1 MAETLKTISSRSSVR
16 KFRPEP
22 VAREIIDKITEAG
35 TKAASGMNRQSA
47 IIVVVDDPEVRN
59 ELSRI
64 NASVMNSENDPFYGA
79 PTVAVVLA
87 DRNVRTYLYD
97 GSLVMANMMLAAEDL
112 GVGSCWIHRAKEEF
126 ETEYGKKLLADLGIK
141 GDYEGIG
148 NLILGWPD
156 GEKPAPKE
164 HKADYVYH
172 I

>member
-1 MAETLKTISSRSSVR
+1 ME
-16 KFRPEP
+16 
-22 VAREIIDKITEAG
+22 REIIDKITEAG

-47 IIVVVDDPEVRN
+47 IIIVVDDPEVRN

-64 NASVMNSENDPFYGA
+64 NAAVMNSDKDPFYGA

-87 DRNVRTYLYD
+87 DKSVPTYIYD
-97 GSLVMANMMLAAEDL
+97 GTLVMANMMLAAEEL

-126 ETEYGKKLLADLGIK
+126 ESEYGKNLLKKLGIE
-141 GDYEGIG
+141 GDYAGIG
-148 NLILGWPD
+148 NLILGWPE
-156 GEKPAPKE
+156 GEKPVPKE

>member
-16 KFRPEP
+16 RFRSEP
-22 VAREIIDKITEAG
+22 VPREIIDQITEAG
-35 TKAASGMNRQSA
+35 TKAASGMNRQAA
-47 IIVVVDDPEVRN
+47 IIIVVDDPKVRD

-64 NASVMNSENDPFYGA
+64 NASVMNSDSDPFYGA

-87 DRNVRTYLYD
+87 DRKVRTYLYD

-126 ETEYGKKLLADLGIK
+126 ESEYGKKLLKDLGIE

>member
-1 MAETLKTISSRSSVR
+1 MAETLKTISTRCSTRSY
-16 KFRPEP
+16 KPEP
-22 VAREIIDKITEAG
+22 VEREIIDKITEAG

-47 IIVVVDDPEVRN
+47 IILVVDDPEVRN

-64 NASVMNSENDPFYGA
+64 NAAVMNSDKDPFYGA

-87 DRNVRTYLYD
+87 DKSVPTYIYD
-97 GSLVMANMMLAAEDL
+97 GTLVMANMMLAAEEL

-126 ETEYGKKLLADLGIK
+126 ESEYGKNLLKKLGIE
-141 GDYEGIG
+141 GDYAGIG
-148 NLILGWPD
+148 NLILGWPE
-156 GEKPAPKE
+156 GEKPVPKE